1 MLAVSTTLDVDGH
14 DSGRNH
20 PERPERLR
28 AAMAGIADAGVAEA
42 IRTVEPRAAERH
54 ELERVHAVD
63 YLDRLNRFCGGGGGR
78 LDPDTRVGPGSWDTA
93 LRAAGAGLAVID
105 EIDAER
111 AEGGLVVVRPPGHH
125 ALADRAMGF
134 CLFNNVAVAAAS
146 LTARGERVLIVD
158 WDVHH
163 GNGTQAIFW
172 DDPRVL
178 FVSSQLTGHWPFS
191 GVATETGGPL
201 APGMTINIA
210 LPEGATGDVLLR
222 AMDDVVAPAVDRLSP
237 TWVLVSAGY
246 DSHRLDPLGGL
257 GFSSGDFA
265 DFTKRVTGF
274 APDPRN
280 VVLFLEGGYDLDAVR
295 MSVGATVSA
304 LVGHEFRPEHSTSGG
319 PGESSVQDARRAHLR
334 ATAWM

>member
-1 MLAVSTTLDVDGH
+1 MIAVSTTLDVDAH

-28 AAMAGIADAGVAEA
+28 AAMAGIADAGMRDAVV
-42 IRTVEPRAAERH
+42 IVETRPAMRD
-54 ELERVHAVD
+54 ELERVHAGG
-63 YLDRLNRFCGGGGGR
+63 YLDDVERICSDGGGR
-78 LDPDTRVGPGSWDTA
+78 LDPDTRVGVGSFHTGLHA
-93 LRAAGAGLAVID
+93 VGAGLAVIESIEAGEAD
-105 EIDAER
+105 
-111 AEGGLVVVRPPGHH
+111 GGLVIVRPPGHH

-134 CLFNNVAVAAAS
+134 CLFNNVAVAAAA

-178 FVSSQLTGHWPFS
+178 FVSSQLVGHWPFS
-191 GVATETGGPL
+191 GAVGETGGPL
-201 APGMTINIA
+201 APGMTINLP

-222 AMDDVVAPAVDRLSP
+222 AMDELVAPAVDRLRP

-257 GFSSGDFA
+257 GFSAADFA
-265 DFTKRVTGF
+265 DFTRRVRAF
-274 APDPRN
+274 APDPRK

-295 MSVGATVSA
+295 MSVGATISA
-304 LVGHEFRPEHSTSGG
+304 LTEGTFRPEISTSGG
-319 PGESSVQDARRAHLR
+319 PGLDSVRAARVAHLR
-334 ATAWM
+334 ATEWL